1 MDTAVVETLEVQE
14 LTLAELA
21 QVSGGSGD
29 ASFV

>member
-1 MDTAVVETLEVQE
+1 MEKTVEVVEVQE
-14 LTLAELA
+14 LTLAEMA